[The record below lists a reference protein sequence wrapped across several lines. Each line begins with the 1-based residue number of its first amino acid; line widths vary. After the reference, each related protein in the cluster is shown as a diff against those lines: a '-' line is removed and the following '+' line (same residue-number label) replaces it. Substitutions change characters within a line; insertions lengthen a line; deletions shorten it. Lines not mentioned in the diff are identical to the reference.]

1 MPPPTST
8 RPQGVRIEWSQVA
21 APVRTAVERELGSE
35 VVSARNH
42 AGGFSPGTAARV
54 ELADGRVV
62 FVKAVSD
69 ALNDTAVE
77 LHRAEADILAR
88 LPPAMPVP
96 RLQAR
101 IDVDVDGVDW
111 VALVIDH
118 VDGTMP
124 HRPWRHDELD
134 RVLAAIDVAAR
145 AGTPCPVPGLRSA
158 DDHRLGGLARLDER
172 AIDELLDPWSRD
184 HLAELVALESG
195 WRDAIVGDTLLQ
207 FDTRADNMLLG
218 GDHVWLV
225 DWPHAVV
232 GAPWVDL
239 LGFLPSAVLDG
250 APDPEAIWH
259 GHPLGAA
266 ADPAGAD
273 AVLAA
278 FVGYFL
284 HQSTRPPPPGIP
296 TVRGFQR
303 VQGEVALAWLGRRLR
318 GR

>member
-1 MPPPTST
+1 MAASAST

-21 APVRTAVERELGSE
+21 APVRAAVERELGSE

-62 FVKAVSD
+62 FVKAVSS
-69 ALNDTAVE
+69 ALNDVAVA
-77 LHRAEADILAR
+77 LHRAEAAVLAR

-118 VDGTMP
+118 VDGAMP
-124 HRPWRHDELD
+124 QRPWRPDELA
-134 RVLAAIDVAAR
+134 RVLAVFETAAQ
-145 AGTPCPVPGLRSA
+145 AGTPCPVPDLRAA
-158 DDHRLGGLARLDER
+158 DDHRLGGLARLDES
-172 AIDELLDPWSRD
+172 ALDELLDPWSRD
-184 HLAELVALESG
+184 HVDELVALEAG
-195 WRDAIVGDTLLQ
+195 WREAIVGDTLLQ
-207 FDTRADNMLLG
+207 FDSRADNMLLG
-218 GDHVWLV
+218 EDRVWLV

-239 LGFLPSAVLDG
+239 LAFLPSAVLDG
-250 APDPEAIWH
+250 APDPEEIWLA
-259 GHPLGAA
+259 HPLGAA
-266 ADPAGAD
+266 ADQARAD

-278 FVGYFL
+278 FTGFFL
-284 HQSTRPPPPGIP
+284 RQSTLLPPPGIP
-296 TVRGFQR
+296 TVRAFPR
-303 VQGEVALAWLGRRLR
+303 AQGEVALDWLGRRLR
-318 GR
+318 SR